1 MLAFLSTEIIMW
13 RTFCAIQFFTL
24 LIIYTYLGITSH
36 PEGTIPVYN
45 DLVMH
50 FIGYTVA
57 AFSISFAYPL
67 WPLKN
72 RALFLVIYS
81 IAIEIGQHFNPP
93 RTFSGIDILANI
105 CGVLLGLGVLLLM
118 IRYFSWFQKLL
129 YRNTQSTC
137 PCRENK

>member
-1 MLAFLSTEIIMW
+1 MW
-13 RTFCAIQFFTL
+13 RTFCVIQFFIL
-24 LIIYTYLGITSH
+24 LVIYTYLGITSH

-50 FIGYTVA
+50 FVGYTVA

-67 WPLKN
+67 WSLKF

-93 RTFSGIDILANI
+93 RTFSGMDILANI
-105 CGVLLGLGVLLLM
+105 SGVLVGLGLLL
-118 IRYFSWFQKLL
+118 IIARYVPWFKALL
-129 YRNTQSTC
+129 YRNTLQIHAD
-137 PCRENK
+137 RENA